1 MPSQSRTVLLAGFGG
16 LLLIMAFSGFDSFR
30 VVRRMADRSAAIQRD
45 FRERGRTL
53 NQIRS
58 DVYLSG
64 TWARDYLLEPQPA
77 KADRDRAELTRL
89 RQEMDAIL
97 GNYAAAPPVES
108 LRHSLEDYWK
118 VLDPVFQWSPA
129 ERRDRGFPFMQ
140 AEILP
145 RRAAMLALADQIQ
158 AVNEQQ
164 MDSVP
169 TTSAMSR
176 LVRRLS
182 HPPGSHA
189 HHRADSGPF
198 CLAAFVSRRIL
209 NLESQ
214 ASARYAEVLATRA
227 QLKNL
232 SASLVETQEK
242 ERRALSRELH
252 DEVGQQLSAIL
263 VGLSN
268 VAASVKAGSAEQTEE
283 EVTGLRRIA
292 ETTVRSIRNI
302 SLLLRP
308 SMLDD
313 LGLVPALEWQAR
325 EASRH
330 SGLRVDIAAEGI
342 PGDLPEEVRTCVYRV
357 VQEALRNATR
367 HADATSVRI
376 AARHDEGRLVL
387 SVQDDGSG
395 FDAARTRGL
404 GLLGMEERIAHL
416 GGTLQVR
423 TAPGQGTLISA
434 VLPL

>member
-16 LLLIMAFSGFDSFR
+16 LLLIMAFAGFDGFR
-30 VVRRMADRSAAIQRD
+30 LVRRMANRSAAIQRL
-45 FRERGRTL
+45 FRERGRVL

-77 KADRDRAELTRL
+77 KADRDRAELSRL
-89 RQEMDAIL
+89 RREMDAVL
-97 GNYAAAPPVES
+97 GNYAATPPVES
-108 LRHSLEDYWK
+108 LRHSLEDYWR
-118 VLDPVFQWSPA
+118 VLDPVFRWSPA
-129 ERRDRGFPFMQ
+129 ERRERGFSFMQ

-164 MDSVP
+164 MDSANNLL
-169 TTSAMSR
+169 SELFADFRNR
-176 LVRRLS
+176 LEATLTIALILGVL
-182 HPPGSHA
+182 
-189 HHRADSGPF
+189 
-198 CLAAFVSRRIL
+198 LAAFVSRRIL
-209 NLESQ
+209 HLESQ
-214 ASARYAEVLATRA
+214 AAVRYAEVLETRA

-232 SASLVETQEK
+232 SANLVETQEK

-252 DEVGQQLSAIL
+252 DEVGQQLSAML

-268 VAASVKAGSAEQTEE
+268 LAASVKAGASEQTEE

-325 EASRH
+325 EASRQ

-376 AARHDEGRLVL
+376 AARQDEGRLVL

-395 FDAARTRGL
+395 FDATRTRGL

-423 TAPGQGTLISA
+423 TGPGQGTLISA